1 MPILEKTSPSTHPE
15 ELRRV
20 ATICDRLRGART
32 QGELGMQIAQAVTDC
47 SLHDLQRIGGRLKRE
62 IDRLPSPY
70 REAVRPYLTEQLFG
84 SHHTLLT
91 LYRAGAFHRME
102 SPLADGDAATAYW
115 RMVPAGC
122 LSWDRAERDP
132 DLRSP
137 RLRFFYY
144 LVCGFLMFVR
154 DSPGHPVGT
163 PFPGGFHVEERN
175 RSYYCPIRNK
185 EKDVEFSICTFCST
199 RQSDVP

>member
-91 LYRAGAFHRME
+91 LYRAGAFHRMG
-102 SPLADGDAATAYW
+102 SPWQTETLPRPTGEW
-115 RMVPAGC
+115 FRPA
-122 LSWDRAERDP
+122 
-132 DLRSP
+132 
-137 RLRFFYY
+137 
-144 LVCGFLMFVR
+144 V
-154 DSPGHPVGT
+154 SPGIVPRETRICGVRGSVFST
-163 PFPGGFHVEERN
+163 IWSAGF
-175 RSYYCPIRNK
+175 
-185 EKDVEFSICTFCST
+185 
-199 RQSDVP
+199 

>member
-1 MPILEKTSPSTHPE
+1 MPLLDIPSPSTHPE
-15 ELRRV
+15 ELKTI

-32 QGELGMQIAQAVTDC
+32 QGELGMLIARAVTGY
-47 SLHDLQRIGGRLKRE
+47 SLPDLQRIGGRLKRE

-70 REAVRPYLTEQLFG
+70 RKAVRPYLTEQLFG

-91 LYRAGAFHRME
+91 LYRAGAFHRMA

-122 LSWDRAERDP
+122 LSWDRAERNP

-154 DSPGHPVGT
+154 DSPGHPVGM
-163 PFPGGFHVEERN
+163 PFPGGFRVEERN
-175 RSYYCPIRNK
+175 HSYYCPIRDK
-185 EKDVEFSICTFCST
+185 EKAVGFSICNFCPA